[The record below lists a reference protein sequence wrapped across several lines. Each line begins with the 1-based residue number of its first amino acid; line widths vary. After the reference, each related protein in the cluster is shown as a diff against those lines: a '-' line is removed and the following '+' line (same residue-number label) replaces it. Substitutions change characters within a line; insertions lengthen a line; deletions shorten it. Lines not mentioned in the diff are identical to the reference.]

1 MDMRLKDKVALVTGA
16 GNGIGRAIALK
27 MAHEGA
33 RVIVSDIHVPSGE
46 VTVEEIKRDGGEAHF
61 CAVDV
66 AEEKDVRNLLR
77 FTELTYGSLQILVNN
92 AGVEVVKPVTEITVQ
107 EWDWLTG
114 VNLKG
119 VFLCTKYGLPLIE
132 HSGGGSITNLAS
144 AAGIIGAALWSVYCA
159 SKGGVVL
166 FTKAVAQE
174 VKMAGKVRV
183 NCICPMTVDTS
194 MAARGLEAYKR
205 YGFGE
210 DVWEKNFVPRQGRRI
225 TPEEVANAAV
235 FLASD
240 ESSPI
245 NGHALYLDNGA
256 LAG

>member
-1 MDMRLKDKVALVTGA
+1 MRLKDKVALVTGA

-27 MAHEGA
+27 MAQEGA
-33 RVIVSDIHVPSGE
+33 RVVVSDIHVPSGE
-46 VTVEEIKRDGGEAHF
+46 VTVEEIKREGGEARF
-61 CAVDV
+61 CGADV
-66 AEEKDVRNLLR
+66 SQALEVRNL
-77 FTELTYGSLQILVNN
+77 FHFVEQTYSALHILVNN
-92 AGVEVVKPVTEITVQ
+92 AGVEVVKPVTDITEQ
-107 EWDWLTG
+107 EWDWIQG
-114 VNLKG
+114 INLKG
-119 VFLCTKYGLPLIE
+119 VFLCTKYGLPLLE
-132 HSGGGSITNLAS
+132 RSGGGSIVNLAS
-144 AAGIIGAALWSVYCA
+144 AAGVMGAALWAAYCA

-174 VKMAGKVRV
+174 VKMAGKIRI
-183 NCICPMTVDTS
+183 NCICPMSVETG

-210 DVWEKNFVPRQGRRI
+210 DVWEKHFVPRQARLI
-225 TPEEVANAAV
+225 TPDEVANAAI

-240 ESSPI
+240 ESSSI

>member
-1 MDMRLKDKVALVTGA
+1 MRLKDKVALVTGA

-27 MAHEGA
+27 MASEGA
-33 RVIVSDIHVPSGE
+33 RVVVSDIHAPSGE
-46 VTVEEIKRDGGEAHF
+46 VTVEEIKREGGDARF
-61 CAVDV
+61 YAADV
-66 AEEKDVRNLLR
+66 SQEIEVRNLLQ
-77 FTELTYGSLQILVNN
+77 FVEQTHGGLHVLVNN
-92 AGVEVVKPVTEITVQ
+92 AGVEVVKPVTEITEQ
-107 EWDWLTG
+107 EWDWLLG
-114 VNLKG
+114 INLKG
-119 VFLCTKYGLPLIE
+119 VFLCTKHGLPLLE
-132 HSGGGSITNLAS
+132 RNGGSIVNVAS
-144 AAGIIGAALWSVYCA
+144 AAGVRGAALWSAYCA

-174 VKMAGKVRV
+174 VKAKGKIRV
-183 NCICPMTVDTS
+183 NCLCPMAVDTS
-194 MAARGLEAYKR
+194 MATRGFEAYKH

-210 DVWEKNFVPRQGRRI
+210 DIWEKQFAPRQVRLI
-225 TPEEVANAAV
+225 TPEEVANAAL

>member
-1 MDMRLKDKVALVTGA
+1 MRLKDKIVLVTGA

-27 MAHEGA
+27 MAREGA
-33 RVIVSDIHVPSGE
+33 RVLVSDIHVPSGE
-46 VTVEEIKRDGGEAHF
+46 VTVEEIKKDGGEARF
-61 CAVDV
+61 CAADV
-66 AEEKDVRNLLR
+66 AKEIEVRNLLR
-77 FTELTYGSLQILVNN
+77 FAEQTYGGLHVLVNN
-92 AGVEVVKPVTEITVQ
+92 AGVEIVKPVTEVTEQ
-107 EWDWLTG
+107 EWDWLMG
-114 VNLKG
+114 INLKG
-119 VFLCTKYGLPLIE
+119 VFLCTKHGLPLIE
-132 HSGGGSITNLAS
+132 RSGGGSVVNLAS
-144 AAGIIGAALWSVYCA
+144 AAGIIGAALWSLYCA

-174 VKMAGKVRV
+174 VKTAGKIRV
-183 NCICPMTVDTS
+183 NCICPLFVDTG
-194 MAARGLEAYKR
+194 MASRGLEVYKR

-210 DVWEKNFVPRQGRRI
+210 DVWEKSFVPRQVRLV

-245 NGHALYLDNGA
+245 NGHALYLDNGG

>member
-1 MDMRLKDKVALVTGA
+1 MRLKDKVALVTGA

-27 MAHEGA
+27 MAQEGA
-33 RVIVSDIHVPSGE
+33 RVVVNDLHVPSGE
-46 VTVEEIKRDGGEAHF
+46 VTVEEIKREGGTARF
-61 CAVDV
+61 CGADV
-66 AEEKDVRNLLR
+66 SEEIEVRNLFHFIEQTHGALH
-77 FTELTYGSLQILVNN
+77 ILVNN
-92 AGVEVVKPVTEITVQ
+92 AGVEVVKPVTEITEQ
-107 EWDWLTG
+107 EWDWIQG
-114 VNLKG
+114 INLKG
-119 VFLCTKYGLPLIE
+119 VFLCTKHGLPLLE
-132 HSGGGSITNLAS
+132 RSGGGNIVNLAS
-144 AAGIIGAALWSVYCA
+144 AAGVIGAALWSAYCA

-174 VKMAGKVRV
+174 VKIAGKIRV
-183 NCICPMTVDTS
+183 NCICPTLVETS
-194 MAARGLEAYKR
+194 MATRGLEAYKR

-210 DVWEKNFVPRQGRRI
+210 DMWEKSFAPRQARLI
-225 TPEEVANAAV
+225 TPDEVANATI